1 MTDEILK
8 EKLSKVVHTGMLLAL
23 EFKNFCG
30 FCKHKNNFL
39 KCKMQNHKVNCFD
52 VEEDNIIVEDFL
64 SYIEEYKDTSVKQAV
79 NEYRATIDVDSLE
92 VIKMLKNRYLFARY
106 KQDTVKDVT
115 ERSYW
120 LVLKE
125 SSYQSLIDMGANIN
139 YLDDAYKE
147 WCEEWKKSH

>member
-1 MTDEILK
+1 
-8 EKLSKVVHTGMLLAL
+8 
-23 EFKNFCG
+23 
-30 FCKHKNNFL
+30 
-39 KCKMQNHKVNCFD
+39 MQNHKVNCFD